1 MHRDHKP
8 LPGSFNIFRAIGICG
23 QLKPIIICS
32 IIDVCIPSGYQKP
45 ALIIITARL
54 TYGIH
59 KDLVICINVC
69 ICFCR
74 RIAICSIELLIHG
87 FKDQMFIIRLK
98 THGNLFPTCFILC
111 LDLLL
116 FGIATSAVQPASF
129 HSCITIPMHINNG
142 IKIIIH
148 THIHHLLYPVKP
160 GRINGII
167 RFTAYLAKI

>member
-8 LPGSFNIFRAIGICG
+8 LLCSFNILRAIGICG
-23 QLKPIIICS
+23 QLKPIIVCS
-32 IIDVCIPSGYQKP
+32 IIDVCIPSRYQKP

-59 KDLVICINVC
+59 KDLIVGINVC

-74 RIAICSIELLIHG
+74 RIAIISIKLLIHG

-98 THGNLFPTCFILC
+98 THGNLFPACFILC

-116 FGIATSAVQPASF
+116 LCIILSAVQPASF

-148 THIHHLLYPVKP
+148 THVHYLLHSVKP
-160 GRINGII
+160 SRINGII
-167 RFTAYLAKI
+167 RLTSDLT